1 MLPFAS
7 GENKSSR
14 PTAPES
20 RGLPGR
26 KTGNSCQQLLRD
38 AIRDA
43 RIRIG
48 HVTSEGIVTT
58 PRRDLLKRL
67 LTMTAMPG
75 ALGISGAGNQ
85 LGSFLDAQAAS
96 QINPDVDA
104 KAFDFW
110 SGFLDADAAPSLAG
124 RKTRG
129 GGQTPAAGA
138 NDAQPVFLHY
148 GPEGFKD
155 AAELSPEKLVNQGD
169 VMVSLNTS
177 TVKVG
182 RADQKTFERV
192 QNAQLRVD
200 LAQKTGIIPIIE
212 AMAYT
217 VVGAMR
223 SVEVQAKGTA
233 AQKKSQPVVQSISV
247 SSDATWQKMQ
257 NIPLP
262 GGEGR
267 WALNLEAQRKDSLF
281 CKVLQNVVKQGGMF
295 FPVLGFPGIAL
306 SALQSFNNLYGALHA
321 ASVNVIQ
328 SPPLRVFATQEAVQK
343 TGAFGAAKGILLQS
357 GTYILIP
364 ANQFPDLSQ
373 FDKLAVMQGRVVP
386 PKTSQTEMNEA
397 AADTLKDV
405 TYVTFDVE
413 VTPTTL
419 YGGKK

>member
-1 MLPFAS
+1 
-7 GENKSSR
+7 
-14 PTAPES
+14 
-20 RGLPGR
+20 
-26 KTGNSCQQLLRD
+26 
-38 AIRDA
+38 
-43 RIRIG
+43 
-48 HVTSEGIVTT
+48 
-58 PRRDLLKRL
+58 
-67 LTMTAMPG
+67 
-75 ALGISGAGNQ
+75 
-85 LGSFLDAQAAS
+85 
-96 QINPDVDA
+96 
-104 KAFDFW
+104 
-110 SGFLDADAAPSLAG
+110 
-124 RKTRG
+124 
-129 GGQTPAAGA
+129 
-138 NDAQPVFLHY
+138 
-148 GPEGFKD
+148 
-155 AAELSPEKLVNQGD
+155 
-169 VMVSLNTS
+169 
-177 TVKVG
+177 VKVG
-182 RADQKTFERV
+182 RGDQKTFERV

-233 AQKKSQPVVQSISV
+233 AQRKSQPVVQNISV

-295 FPVLGFPGIAL
+295 FPVLGFLGIAL

-343 TGAFGAAKGILLQS
+343 TGAFGSAKGILLQS

-386 PKTSQTEMNEA
+386 PKTSQTEMDEA
-397 AADTLKDV
+397 AADTLRDV

-419 YGGKK
+419 YGTGRKS

>member
-1 MLPFAS
+1 MSAFPGLIGSQSA
-7 GENKSSR
+7 GKS
-14 PTAPES
+14 
-20 RGLPGR
+20 
-26 KTGNSCQQLLRD
+26 
-38 AIRDA
+38 
-43 RIRIG
+43 
-48 HVTSEGIVTT
+48 
-58 PRRDLLKRL
+58 
-67 LTMTAMPG
+67 
-75 ALGISGAGNQ
+75 
-85 LGSFLDAQAAS
+85 GSFFDAQAAS
-96 QINPDVDA
+96 QINPDIDV

-110 SGFLDADAAPSLAG
+110 SGFLDADVSPSLAG

-129 GGQTPAAGA
+129 GGQSRAAGPD
-138 NDAQPVFLHY
+138 DAQPVFLHY
-148 GPEGFKD
+148 GAEGFKN
-155 AAELSPEKLVNQGD
+155 AGELSPDKMINEGD
-169 VMVSLNTS
+169 VMVSVNTS

-182 RADQKTFERV
+182 SGDQKTFERV

-200 LAQKTGIIPIIE
+200 VAQKTGILPIIE

-223 SVEVQAKGTA
+223 SVQVQTKGTA
-233 AQKKSQPVVQSISV
+233 AQRKSQPTVQNISV

-295 FPVLGFPGIAL
+295 APVLGLPGIAM

-321 ASVNVIQ
+321 SSVNVIQ
-328 SPPLRVFATQEAVQK
+328 SAPLRVFATQQAVQK
-343 TGAFGAAKGILLQS
+343 TGVLGSAKGILLQS

-364 ANQFPDLSQ
+364 ANQLPDMNQ
-373 FDKLAVMQGRVVP
+373 FSKLAVMQGRVVP
-386 PKTSQTEMNEA
+386 PETKQTELDEA

-413 VTPTTL
+413 VMPTTL
-419 YGGKK
+419 FGGPKKSS